1 MKDENK
7 QMFREQVEDHVRK
20 LVSMLEHSSGENVD
34 GGVID
39 RICLATRL
47 LEGSAAM
54 LQLSSWS
61 EILTLFREMIE
72 KSGGRVLDENLSQV
86 VSEIIEAE
94 ETVINKV
101 ESGGLESCSDS
112 DLFDG
117 IRDEILFL
125 TSEYDKSRPEEKSD
139 SSVQV
144 VYFKEKDDGSSFD
157 IINSIMDVLQN
168 IKQALIQSR
177 EQEGSGGSADLKSL
191 WGESRFYMDI
201 VDGIVKRIAGQQG
214 EGCASVSSRILLNTL
229 DDIVQIYRE
238 MKGWSLEF
246 HTRSDEF
253 SMDSDIAAALFS
265 MMEKCIFDI
274 NELSL
279 KNGDQ
284 DLELEL
290 DISNKGSYLE
300 TAVYDN
306 CRSNSAI
313 DNVDIAAYYPGLISM
328 RNILRKWQG
337 LLWVDRSLKEG
348 ERFRFTMPA
357 GRERIDYRVFSAG
370 GAEVAI
376 LSRCIETITEFDEEK
391 VTMENNRY
399 YFDSLS
405 GKVPVFSIDELAG
418 DEMNADYNFNY
429 MLVFGIA
436 EERIAVLCE
445 NEGYSIKTVPEQS
458 VEESQLS
465 ISAISLQI
473 GENSFPVLDTARIL
487 ENLDGMQEKCLSYAA
502 PVSSADTGIV

>member
-7 QMFREQVEDHVRK
+7 QMFREQVDDHVKK

-61 EILTLFREMIE
+61 EMLTLFREMIE
-72 KSGGRVLDENLSQV
+72 KSGGRTLDENLSQV
-86 VSEIIEAE
+86 ISEIIEAE
-94 ETVINKV
+94 ETIINKV
-101 ESGGLESCSDS
+101 ESGGIESCNDS
-112 DLFDG
+112 DLFEG

-125 TSEYDKSRPEEKSD
+125 TSEYDASMPQEKSG
-139 SSVQV
+139 SGVQV
-144 VYFKEKDDGSSFD
+144 VYFKEKGDDNGFE
-157 IINSIMDVLQN
+157 IINSMVDVLDKINQE
-168 IKQALIQSR
+168 LILR
-177 EQEGSGGSADLKSL
+177 KDNRDKGNNNDLNNL
-191 WGESRFYMDI
+191 WGEGRFYMDI
-201 VDGIVKRIAGQQG
+201 VDGIVKRVAGPGG
-214 EGCASVSSRILLNTL
+214 ENSSPVSSQVLLNTI
-229 DDIVQIYRE
+229 DEIVDIYSK

-246 HTRSDEF
+246 HIRSDDF
-253 SMDSDIAAALFS
+253 SMDSDIGADLFS
-265 MMEKCIFDI
+265 VIEKCIFDI

-284 DLELEL
+284 DLDLEL
-290 DISNKGSYLE
+290 VISNKGSYLE
-300 TAVYDN
+300 TAVSDN
-306 CRSNSAI
+306 YRSNSVI
-313 DNVDIAAYYPGLISM
+313 DNVDIAAYYPGLISI

-357 GRERIDYRVFSAG
+357 GREKTDYRVISAG
-370 GAEVAI
+370 GTEVAV
-376 LSRCIETITEFDEEK
+376 LSRCIETVTEFHEKK

-405 GKVPVFSIDELAG
+405 GKVPVFSIDELAS
-418 DEMNADYNFNY
+418 DELNADYDFNY

-436 EERIAVLCE
+436 EERVAVLCE
-445 NEGYSIKTVPEQS
+445 NEGYRIETVPEQS

-465 ISAISLQI
+465 ISEISLQI
-473 GENSFPVLDTARIL
+473 GENSFPVLDTAMIL
-487 ENLDGMQEKCLSYAA
+487 ENLDSMQEKSLSYAA
-502 PVSSADTGIV
+502 PVSSDDTGIA